1 MKFSVVPLLALLSA
15 IPAAMALPEPVAV
28 RAAASPG
35 PTVYPGAAAEIRDL
49 AKRDNAAVV
58 KVDGLRYRICPR
70 TTSGCPAMGQYPIGT
85 HITLHC
91 YTRDNTTPIEG
102 D

>member
-15 IPAAMALPEPVAV
+15 IPVAMALPEPMAV
-28 RAAASPG
+28 REASPPG
-35 PTVYPGAAAEIRDL
+35 PTVWAGAATEIRDI

-91 YTRDNTTPIEG
+91 YTRDDTTPIDG